1 MTRIARRAVLI
12 ASLVIAA
19 TAIAVAHGV
28 GRSGDGAT
36 APSATERYDAYDGG
50 PVPIRKLYEP
60 VEPIVVIGLP
70 REDSNR
76 FGIAHAT

>member
-1 MTRIARRAVLI
+1 MTRIARRAALL

-19 TAIAVAHGV
+19 TAFAVAHGV
-28 GRSGDGAT
+28 SRNGDSAT
-36 APSATERYDAYDGG
+36 APSAIERYDAYDGG

-60 VEPIVVIGLP
+60 LQPIVIIGLP
-70 REDSNR
+70 REHSNR